1 MIYDKITQGENGM
14 YTVRVFNDE
23 KKRNLIRLD
32 NVKIV
37 DTDDDVVLELSD
49 TSEIV
54 DSIHMENIQQAI
66 NNSEAWFG
74 GRKLS
79 EKTLRSAYTYESS
92 ISAEKIGQTKVY
104 NSKNEPVGVETLTS
118 DTECSVIVEFAGLW
132 FAKKAFGPSCNLVQ
146 VKLAP
151 EPEPEPEEPTFDESY
166 PEDCMF
172 VEA

>member
-37 DTDDDVVLELSD
+37 DTEDDVVLELSD
-49 TSEIV
+49 TSKI

-66 NNSEAWFG
+66 DNSEAWFG

-79 EKTLRSAYTYESS
+79 EKTLRSAYTNESS
-92 ISAEKIGQTKVY
+92 ISAERIGQTRVY
-104 NSKNEPVGVETLTS
+104 NSKNEPVGIETLTS
-118 DTECSVIVEFAGLW
+118 DTECSVIVEFVGLW
-132 FAKKAFGPSCNLVQ
+132 FAKKAFGPSWNLVQ

-151 EPEPEPEEPTFDESY
+151 EPEPEEPTFD
-166 PEDCMF
+166 
-172 VEA
+172 

>member
-37 DTDDDVVLELSD
+37 DTEDDVVLELSD
-49 TSEIV
+49 TSKI

-66 NNSEAWFG
+66 DNSEAWFG

-79 EKTLRSAYTYESS
+79 EKTLRSAYTNESS
-92 ISAEKIGQTKVY
+92 ISAERIGQTRVY
-104 NSKNEPVGVETLTS
+104 NSKNEPVGIETLTS
-118 DTECSVIVEFAGLW
+118 DTECSVIVEFVGLW
-132 FAKKAFGPSCNLVQ
+132 FAKKAFGPSWNLVQ
-146 VKLAP
+146 VKLA
-151 EPEPEPEEPTFDESY
+151 PEPEPEEPTFDESY